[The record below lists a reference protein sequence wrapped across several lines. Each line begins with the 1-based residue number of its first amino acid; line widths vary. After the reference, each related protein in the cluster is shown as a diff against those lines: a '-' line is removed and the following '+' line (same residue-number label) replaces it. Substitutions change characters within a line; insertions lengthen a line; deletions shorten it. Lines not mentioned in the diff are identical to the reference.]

1 MHSLDGSGP
10 IDERAREIVSRAI
23 EIDSVSRGGVAED
36 EGPIHGCIQSAS
48 MDRALRE
55 KGLELESHPPGTP
68 SIPRSRKLEY
78 LLVVLILGAGIVGG
92 VEPTSAYDLL
102 ILIPCVLLI
111 AGLFMLLPRTGFAD
125 RHGMRIT
132 DDGIHYRLFRQ
143 RKMRTIPWG
152 AVTRIERTGN
162 VLELVGQRDMVLLN
176 LSDFGDPESVLQII
190 RHKAKQTEQQIA

>member
-1 MHSLDGSGP
+1 MHSRDGSRP
-10 IDERAREIVSRAI
+10 VDERAREIVDRAM
-23 EIDSVSRGGVAED
+23 ELDSISRGVVAHD
-36 EGPIHGCIQSAS
+36 ESPIHDRIQSAS

-68 SIPRSRKLEY
+68 SIPRSRKLEF
-78 LLVVLILGAGIVGG
+78 LLVVLLLGAGIIGV
-92 VEPTSAYDLL
+92 VEPTSPYDLL

-132 DDGIHYRLFRQ
+132 DDGIHYRLYRQ
-143 RKMRTIPWG
+143 RPMRTMPWG

-162 VLELVGQRDMVLLN
+162 VLELVGQRDTVMLN

-190 RHKAKQTEQQIA
+190 RHKVPNGA